1 MHSGH
6 RLSEILAAGP
16 LETDRLLE
24 IAIAMADIVA
34 TAHADAKVFGA
45 LAPTTV
51 FVTDQGSV
59 RVLDAAQA
67 PISARREDDLLALG
81 TLLYEMATGVTP
93 YGAAGS
99 GSNRRE
105 TPSSPIEYNPRLPSG
120 LVQLI
125 CRGVHPEAAK
135 RFRSADEIIDML
147 REVQRAPGS
156 LESLL
161 PTEHVSSS
169 AAVKPPPRPA
179 LDVRDGENDRE
190 DDSEDETGSE
200 LEDLSR
206 GLPFP
211 H

>member
-6 RLSEILAAGP
+6 RLSEIIAAGP
-16 LETDRLLE
+16 LETDRLL
-24 IAIAMADIVA
+24 AIGAALADIVA

-81 TLLYEMATGVTP
+81 TLLYEMATGVAP
-93 YGAAGS
+93 YGAAGR
-99 GSNRRE
+99 GDNRGE
-105 TPSSPIEYNPRLPSG
+105 APPSPIEYNPRLPSG

-125 CRGVHPEAAK
+125 RRGVHPDAVK
-135 RFRSADEIIDML
+135 RFGSADEIIEML

-169 AAVKPPPRPA
+169 AGVKPPPRPP
-179 LDVRDGENDRE
+179 LDVRDRE
-190 DDSEDETGSE
+190 DDSEDGRDDRERDG
-200 LEDLSR
+200 
-206 GLPFP
+206 
-211 H
+211 

>member
-6 RLSEILAAGP
+6 RLSEIISAGP
-16 LETDRLLE
+16 LETDRLLG
-24 IAIAMADIVA
+24 IGAALADIVA
-34 TAHADAKVFGA
+34 KAHADAKVFGA
-45 LAPTTV
+45 LSSTTV
-51 FVTDQGSV
+51 FVTDHGSV
-59 RVLDAAQA
+59 KVLDAAQA

-81 TLLYEMATGVTP
+81 TLLYEMATGVAP

-99 GSNRRE
+99 DGNRRE

-125 CRGVHPEAAK
+125 CRGVHPDAAK
-135 RFRSADEIIDML
+135 RFGSADEIIEAL

-179 LDVRDGENDRE
+179 TN
-190 DDSEDETGSE
+190 
-200 LEDLSR
+200 
-206 GLPFP
+206 
-211 H
+211 